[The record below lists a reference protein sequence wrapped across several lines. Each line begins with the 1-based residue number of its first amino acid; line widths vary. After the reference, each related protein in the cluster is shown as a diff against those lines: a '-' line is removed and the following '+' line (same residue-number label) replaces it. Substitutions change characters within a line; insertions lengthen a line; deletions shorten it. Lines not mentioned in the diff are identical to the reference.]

1 MPVCSLTVTTLRSS
15 HNLSFPRA
23 ARVFKKRLPRN
34 KIDSHLPH
42 NFETETSPNG
52 KREEKPRV
60 LFSFVRSLSL
70 FHGSEDQNSV
80 HVAHGRVAHRCGAR
94 PKERRVREMVET
106 DFARHDCRARR
117 RTGAVDRLVGTT
129 ETTESER

>member
-1 MPVCSLTVTTLRSS
+1 MPVVSQLPFVRRTTFRFRARIRLPHKSDSPISHLRD
-15 HNLSFPRA
+15 
-23 ARVFKKRLPRN
+23 KRLR
-34 KIDSHLPH
+34 K
-42 NFETETSPNG
+42 
-52 KREEKPRV
+52 KREETRV
-60 LFSFVRSLSL
+60 LFSFSLSLSLSL
-70 FHGSEDQNSV
+70 FHGPEDQNSV

-117 RTGAVDRLVGTT
+117 RTRAVDRLVGTT

>member
-1 MPVCSLTVTTLRSS
+1 MYSHSYHPSFVAQPFVSARARIQKDFLIIKLTHICLTSS
-15 HNLSFPRA
+15 R
-23 ARVFKKRLPRN
+23 RKRLRTGN
-34 KIDSHLPH
+34 AKKSRA
-42 NFETETSPNG
+42 F
-52 KREEKPRV
+52 
-60 LFSFVRSLSL
+60 FFRSLSL
-70 FHGSEDQNSV
+70 FHGPEDKNSV

-117 RTGAVDRLVGTT
+117 RTRAVDRLVGTT